1 MRISSVVSVAS
12 VCFLVIA
19 CGGASQDPNAQAQT
33 PQQQPYPQQPYPQ
46 QQQQAYPQQQQ
57 QFPQQQQQQFP
68 QQQQQPQQ
76 FPQQQAQPQPQQQSF
91 PQPAPTP
98 VAPASGG
105 TMATPGPLALPC
117 SNDGACGLGRCNT
130 AAGKCAFP
138 CLGPADCNATSS
150 CNTMTGFCLPGGH

>member
-19 CGGASQDPNAQAQT
+19 CGGGSQDASQQAQQ
-33 PQQQPYPQQPYPQ
+33 PQQPYPQQPYPQ

-57 QFPQQQQQQFP
+57 QFPQQQQQFPQQQQPQQQTFP
-68 QQQQQPQQ
+68 QQQQQ
-76 FPQQQAQPQPQQQSF
+76 QPQPQAL
-91 PQPAPTP
+91 PQPSPTP
-98 VAPASGG
+98 VAPAAGG
-105 TMATPGPLALPC
+105 QMATPGPLALPC

-138 CLGPADCNATSS
+138 CLGPADCNSTSS